1 MIFMTEKKSD
11 EETDDEVDDEL
22 DRAFA
27 MQDMIHHKCKI
38 RDDPK
43 KKQEEWEK
51 KYG

>member
-1 MIFMTEKKSD
+1 MSEKKSD
-11 EETDDEVDDEL
+11 KKTNENIDDEL
-22 DRAFA
+22 DRVFA
-27 MQDMIHHKCKI
+27 MQDKVHKKCKI